1 MQLNADHIVAVI
13 SLTGLGLDLFG
24 ALYLA
29 YDLLGGAHGPLRTVT
44 RVLTYSL
51 AWTTLLTVGIGFP
64 FGAIAG
70 AGYGALL
77 GLEYGLWPQTRD
89 LKFSSEIFALLR
101 GAVLGLAGGVS
112 YGLRFGLIG
121 APAAAVWL
129 IVAYRFRFSVAS
141 EYSLERARF
150 VIRPMVVRNQAIR
163 VLGTTAALDLAAIA
177 SGWSAQSVWIFSLRY
192 GAAAWLA
199 GALIGSGAPVVEAW
213 ADRLP
218 SRSLGLFGTVLIL
231 IGFALGSVEY
241 WVQLLRP

>member
-1 MQLNADHIVAVI
+1 MSTHVVAVI

-29 YDLLGGAHGPLRTVT
+29 YDLLGGSHGPIRTVT

-51 AWTTLLTVGIGFP
+51 AWTAFLTLGIGFP

-77 GLEYGLWPQTRD
+77 GLEYGLWQETRD
-89 LKFSSEIFALLR
+89 LKFRSEIFGLLR

-121 APAAAVWL
+121 APLAAFWL
-129 IVAYRFRFSVAS
+129 VLASRFRFSVAS
-141 EYSLERARF
+141 EYTLERSRF
-150 VIRPMVVRNQAIR
+150 VIRPVVLRNQAIR

-177 SGWSAQSVWIFSLRY
+177 SGWTAHDFWTFTIRY
-192 GAAAWLA
+192 ALAAWLG
-199 GALIGSGAPVVEAW
+199 GAIIGSGAPVVEAW

-218 SRSLGLFGTVLIL
+218 SRSLGFFGTVLIL
-231 IGFALGSVEY
+231 VGFALGSVEY
-241 WVQLLRP
+241 WVQLLGR